1 MGKKTIATASTPYK
15 TSMNTDTER
24 LNLPSASSFGITANC
39 TASVSL
45 IESLDLPD
53 EKEGE
58 EDEQALRGRRIH
70 KAWETGVTDGLA
82 PDELEDLN
90 KTKDLSASAVE
101 SWMREKSPNGKIEDI
116 ISERRLWLHDDDMRP
131 VLSGQFDKLFM
142 SEGHAFVQDLKSGW
156 CRTLTPSEESWQLRV
171 LCVLVW
177 LEYGGKGSGLK
188 TIRASFIK
196 PKFGKKGV
204 DTVEY
209 DVDSLL
215 RATHQIKQVLWEA
228 SQPEARFNAGQ
239 HCNYCKA
246 RQHCRV
252 AASYAMLPSV
262 VAKNASDA
270 VATLSDADLVK
281 LWQSDAIVRKILDGV
296 KSRLKSLPPERL
308 AELGLKVGEGRKL
321 DPITNTEGCFKFL
334 EHQLEPSSLFSAMK
348 FSKGDLE
355 KVLIN
360 NKDMRKVD
368 AQKWIAENLAVFIE
382 PKKSEGSIEEI

>member
-1 MGKKTIATASTPYK
+1 MKQE
-15 TSMNTDTER
+15 NTDTER

-39 TASVSL
+39 PGSVGLIKSL
-45 IESLDLPD
+45 NLPD
-53 EKEGE
+53 EKG
-58 EDEQALRGRRIH
+58 DEMAERGTRIH

-90 KTKDLSASAVE
+90 KTRELDDAAVSAWVQD
-101 SWMREKSPNGKIEDI
+101 KSIQEVVFATH
-116 ISERRLWLHDDDMRP
+116 SERRLWLHNDDMQP
-131 VLSGQFDKLFM
+131 MLSGQFDKLTIVD
-142 SEGHAFVQDLKSGW
+142 GHAFVRDLKSGW

-177 LEYGGKGSGLK
+177 LEYGSKGSGLK

-196 PKFGKKGV
+196 PKFGRNGV

-215 RATHQIKQVLWEA
+215 RSAHQVRQVLWEA
-228 SQPEARFNAGQ
+228 SQPVARFSAGQ

-246 RQHCRV
+246 RQHCPT
-252 AASYAMLPSV
+252 AASYAMLPSAI
-262 VAKNASDA
+262 AKNATDA

-296 KSRLKSLPPERL
+296 KTRLKAMPPERL
-308 AELGLKVGEGRKL
+308 AELGLKVGNGKKL

-334 EHQLEPSSLFSAMK
+334 EHQLERSSLFSAMK

-360 NKDMRKVD
+360 NRDMRKVD
-368 AQKWIAENLAVFIE
+368 AQKWIAENLAIFIE
-382 PKKSEGSIEEI
+382 PKTSEGSIEEI